1 MIAGTWEKWNCGI
14 LTQKTYTLIDLAR
27 YYDVT
32 ISLPVPPDPRFRKI
46 VELLLDLQSLLLR
59 ALHRRYVPA
68 QLAAITWCLH
78 VTLKHRFQ
86 GRFRY
91 NKHNKIHSYQK

>member
-14 LTQKTYTLIDLAR
+14 LTQKTYALIDLAR
-27 YYDVT
+27 YYAT

-59 ALHRRYVPA
+59 ALVRRHVPA
-68 QLAAITWCLH
+68 QLAPSAQCLH

-86 GRFRY
+86 GYFRY
-91 NKHNKIHSYQK
+91 NQHNKMHNYQK